1 MKTLRTN
8 ALARLPDEALVRKL
22 PCGFLAKNQASS
34 LSFPDRP
41 AGHWKNGV
49 CQPVDSGNGPQPAHR
64 TVSLRN
70 YVGFALRT
78 IIMEYDMDSLIL
90 NVLRSLPP
98 CQIQAGEANE
108 RYSASVC
115 KKNEPDP
122 LPCPVFRP

>member
-1 MKTLRTN
+1 MRRWLGGFRADSWLKTRHRVFPSQTV
-8 ALARLPDEALVRKL
+8 LPDTGKT
-22 PCGFLAKNQASS
+22 ASVS
-34 LSFPDRP
+34 QLIQTMAPNR
-41 AGHWKNGV
+41 
-49 CQPVDSGNGPQPAHR
+49 AHR
-64 TVSLRN
+64 KVSTRD
-70 YVGFALRT
+70 YVEFALRT